1 MSLIGELFGTTY
13 DFPESS
19 GSPKRELMMAATPRS
34 GSTAFSLSL
43 WETGRLGSP
52 LEYLNLDL
60 VSRFPRWAA
69 ELSDPVLYW
78 DHVQRVRT
86 SPNGVFSYKMFPQ
99 GYKTLLARCPSL
111 IERIK
116 PTHVLYFTRRNLD
129 RQSVSYSRA
138 IQSGAWFGDVVPGRH
153 ASYHADHIATC
164 KRILLRQMQDW
175 ERIFSITDTEVL
187 RLTYEQFQED
197 RTATVNAVATFVG
210 ATIDAARVRLPEMS
224 IQGKPDTDMWV
235 SQFRDSAEYVSDDSD
250 VSDDTSLRLPKI
262 SVVAPRIEVR
272 DNLSPRGRGV
282 YAGDEFEEGQI
293 VECAPVIV
301 VPASSLAEDVARF
314 SYEWLDANNGIDQRA
329 LAFGYGSLYNHA
341 DAANLSYRLDYE
353 QQCIRF
359 TAKRRI
365 ARGCELTINYNSPD
379 GEQNGR
385 PDFWFLANKVEKW

>member
-1 MSLIGELFGTTY
+1 MSLIGELFGTAY
-13 DFPESS
+13 DFPESG
-19 GSPKRELMMAATPRS
+19 GSPTRELMMAATPRS
-34 GSTAFSLSL
+34 GSTAFSLCL

-60 VSRFPRWAA
+60 VSRFPRWAK

-99 GYKTLLARCPSL
+99 GYKTLLARSPSL

-138 IQSGAWFGDVVPGRH
+138 IQSGAWFGDVVPVRH
-153 ASYHADHIATC
+153 PIYHANHIATC

-175 ERIFSITDTEVL
+175 EHIFSTTGTEVL

-197 RTATVNAVATFVG
+197 RTATVNAVADFVG
-210 ATIDAARVRLPEMS
+210 VRLDAASVRLPGMG
-224 IQGKPDTDMWV
+224 IQGQLDADMWM
-235 SQFRDSAEYVSDDSD
+235 SQFRDSVEYVGDDSD
-250 VSDDTSLRLPKI
+250 VSDDALLSLPKI

-282 YAGDEFEEGQI
+282 YAGEEFEEGQL

-301 VPASSLAEDVARF
+301 VPASSLAKDLARF
-314 SYEWLDANNGIDQRA
+314 CYEWLDAKHGVDQRA
-329 LAFGYGSLYNHA
+329 IAFGYGSLYNHA
-341 DAANLSYRLDYE
+341 DSASLSYRPDYE
-353 QQCIRF
+353 RQSIRF

-365 ARGCELTINYNSPD
+365 ERGCELTINYNSPD

-385 PDFWFLANKVEKW
+385 PDFWFVANKVEKW